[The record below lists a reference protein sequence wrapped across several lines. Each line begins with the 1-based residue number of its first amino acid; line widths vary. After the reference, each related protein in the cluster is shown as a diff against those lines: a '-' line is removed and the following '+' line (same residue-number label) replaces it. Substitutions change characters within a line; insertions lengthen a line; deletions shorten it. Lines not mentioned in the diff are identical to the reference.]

1 MYPTIYDLV
10 LDIFGLS
17 IPFLKLIQSFGFMVA
32 MAFVAASITLSWEL
46 KRKEKDGLLVPFTEK
61 IWTGKSSTVAD
72 KAVSALIGFLLGYK
86 LLGLILDFDTISNNP
101 QKFILSSEGSV
112 LGGILGAALSV
123 ASRIYEDRK
132 YGLPEPK
139 EVEKSTHPYEQVGT
153 ITIIAAVMGI
163 LGAKLFHNLENLDD
177 LLRDP
182 VGSILSFSGLSFYGG
197 LICAAATIIWYAKKK
212 NIKVL
217 HLMDSTAPGLILAY
231 GIGRIGC
238 QVAGDGDWGMPN
250 DLPMPQW
257 LSFMPEW
264 VWAYDYPNNVLGVD
278 LKEDFA
284 RMGLHSE
291 TGKAWPTPLYETT
304 MAFIIFGILW
314 SIRKKLKYPGMM
326 FSIYLVFNGIER
338 FAIEKVRINNQLFG
352 AGITQ
357 AEIISTVLIIIGIT
371 GIVLMPKVGNRW
383 AKW

>member
-10 LDIFGLS
+10 LDLLGISL
-17 IPFLKLIQSFGFMVA
+17 PFLKLVQSFGFMVA
-32 MAFVAASITLSWEL
+32 MAFLAASITLSWEL
-46 KRKEKDGLLVPFTEK
+46 RRKERDGLLVPFKEK
-61 IWTGKSSTVAD
+61 VWVGKKSSVPD
-72 KAVSALIGFLLGYK
+72 IGFSGVVGFLIGYK
-86 LLGLILDFDTISNNP
+86 LLALIMDFDSISGNP
-101 QKFILSSEGSV
+101 QKFILSSQGSV
-112 LGGILGAALSV
+112 LGGVLGAALSV

-139 EVEKSTHPYEQVGT
+139 LVEKSVHPYEQVGT

-182 VGSILSFSGLSFYGG
+182 VGSLLSFSGLSFYGG
-197 LICAAATIIWYAKKK
+197 LICAAATIIWYAKSK
-212 NIKVL
+212 NIPVL
-217 HLMDSTAPGLILAY
+217 HLMDATAPGLILAY

-238 QVAGDGDWGMPN
+238 QIAGDGDWGMPN
-250 DLPMPQW
+250 DAPMPQW

-291 TGKAWPTPLYETT
+291 TGKAWPTPIYETT
-304 MAFIIFGILW
+304 MALIIFGILW
-314 SIRKKLKYPGMM
+314 NIRKKLKYPGLM
-326 FSIYLVFNGIER
+326 FSVYLIFNGLER
-338 FAIEKVRINNQLFG
+338 FAIEKVRINNELFG

-357 AEIISTVLIIIGIT
+357 AEIISSILIIIGVA
-371 GIVLMPKVGNRW
+371 GVFLMPRVGNRW

>member
-10 LDIFGLS
+10 LDLFGIS
-17 IPFLKLIQSFGFMVA
+17 IPFLKLVQSFGFMVA
-32 MAFVAASITLSWEL
+32 MAFVAASITLSLEL
-46 KRKEKDGLLVPFTEK
+46 RRKEQEGLLAPIRETFWV
-61 IWTGKSSTVAD
+61 GKTSTAVD
-72 KAVSALIGFLLGYK
+72 KAVSGIIGFLIGFK
-86 LLGLILDFDTISNNP
+86 LLPLLTDFDPISANP
-101 QKFILSSEGSV
+101 QRFLLSAEGSA
-112 LGGILGAALSV
+112 LGGIIGAALSV
-123 ASRIYEDRK
+123 GLRIYEDK
-132 YGLPEPK
+132 KDGLPEPK
-139 EVEKSTHPYEQVGT
+139 QVERTVHPHEHVGN
-153 ITIIAAVMGI
+153 ITMIAAVMGI

-177 LLRDP
+177 LMRDP

-197 LICAAATIIWYAKKK
+197 LICAAATITWYSRKK

-217 HLMDSTAPGLILAY
+217 HLMDATAPGLMLAY

-250 DLPMPQW
+250 DAPMPDW

-264 VWAYDYPNNVLGVD
+264 IWAYDYPNNVLGVD

-291 TGKAWPTPLYETT
+291 TGKAWPTPIYETT
-304 MAFIIFGILW
+304 MAFIIFSILW
-314 SIRKKLKYPGMM
+314 NIRKKLTYPGML
-326 FSIYLVFNGIER
+326 FSIYLIFNGLER
-338 FAIEKVRINNQLFG
+338 FAIEKIRINNQLFE

-357 AEIISTVLIIIGIT
+357 AEIISSLLIIIGI
-371 GIVLMPKVGNRW
+371 GGVLLMPKVGNRW

>member
-46 KRKEKDGLLVPFTEK
+46 KRKERDGLLAPFVERVW
-61 IWTGKSSTVAD
+61 IGKKSTIAD
-72 KAVSALIGFLLGYK
+72 KAVSGVIGFLLGYK
-86 LLGLILDFDTISNNP
+86 LLALILDFDIISDNP
-101 QKFILSSEGSV
+101 QKFILSSDGSV
-112 LGGILGAALSV
+112 LGGLLGAALSV

-139 EVEKSTHPYEQVGT
+139 EVEKTVHPYEQVGT

-182 VGSILSFSGLSFYGG
+182 VGSLLSFSGLSFYGG

-212 NIKVL
+212 NIRVL
-217 HLMDSTAPGLILAY
+217 HLMDATAPGLILAY

-291 TGKAWPTPLYETT
+291 TGKAWPTPIYETT

-314 SIRKKLKYPGMM
+314 SIRTKLKYPGMM
-326 FSIYLVFNGIER
+326 FSVYLIFNGLER
-338 FAIEKVRINNQLFG
+338 FAIEKVRINNELFG

-357 AEIISTVLIIIGIT
+357 AEIISTVLIIIGVT
-371 GIVLMPKVGNRW
+371 GVFLMPKVGNRW

>member
-46 KRKEKDGLLVPFTEK
+46 KRKERAGLLIPFVERV
-61 IWTGKSSTVAD
+61 WVGKKSTIAD
-72 KAVSALIGFLLGYK
+72 KAVSGVIGFLLGYK
-86 LLGLILDFDTISNNP
+86 LLALVLDFDIISDNP
-101 QKFILSSEGSV
+101 QRFILSSDGSV
-112 LGGILGAALSV
+112 FGGLLGAALSV
-123 ASRIYEDRK
+123 GTRIYEDRK

-139 EVEKSTHPYEQVGT
+139 EVEKTVHPYEQVGT

-182 VGSILSFSGLSFYGG
+182 VGSLLSFSGLSFYGG
-197 LICAAATIIWYAKKK
+197 LICAAATIMWFAKKK
-212 NIKVL
+212 NIRVL
-217 HLMDSTAPGLILAY
+217 HLMDATAPGLILAY

-291 TGKAWPTPLYETT
+291 TGKAWPTPIYETT

-314 SIRKKLKYPGMM
+314 SLRTKLKYPGMM
-326 FSIYLVFNGIER
+326 FSVYLIFNGLER
-338 FAIEKVRINNQLFG
+338 FAIEKVRINNELFG

-357 AEIISTVLIIIGIT
+357 AEIISTVLIIIGVT
-371 GIVLMPKVGNRW
+371 GVFLMPKVGNRW

>member
-46 KRKEKDGLLVPFTEK
+46 KRKEKDGLLQPFREK
-61 IWTGKSSTVAD
+61 VWVGKTSSIVD
-72 KAVSALIGFLLGYK
+72 KAVSGIVGFLIGYK
-86 LLGLILDFDTISNNP
+86 LVGLVLGFDDIADNP
-101 QKFILSSEGSV
+101 QKFILSTDGSL
-112 LGGILGAALSV
+112 LGGLLGAALSV
-123 ASRIYEDRK
+123 GGRIYEDRK
-132 YGLPEPK
+132 YGLSEPK
-139 EVEKSTHPYEQVGT
+139 EVEKTVHPHEQVGT

-177 LLRDP
+177 LMRDP
-182 VGSILSFSGLSFYGG
+182 VGALLSFSGLSFYGG
-197 LICAAATIIWYAKKK
+197 LICAAATIIWYSKKK
-212 NIKVL
+212 NIRVL
-217 HLMDSTAPGLILAY
+217 HLMDATAPGLILAY

-250 DLPMPQW
+250 DAPMPQW
-257 LSFMPEW
+257 LSFLPEW

-291 TGKAWPTPLYETT
+291 TGRAWPTPIYETT

-314 SIRKKLKYPGMM
+314 SIRKKLTHPGMM
-326 FSIYLVFNGIER
+326 FSIYLIFNGLER
-338 FAIEKVRINNQLFG
+338 FAIEKIRINNQLFE

-357 AEIISTVLIIIGIT
+357 AEIISSLLIIIGVA
-371 GIVLMPKVGNRW
+371 GVFLMPKVGDRW

>member
-10 LDIFGLS
+10 LDLFGISL
-17 IPFLKLIQSFGFMVA
+17 PFLKLVQSFGFMVA

-46 KRKEKDGLLVPFTEK
+46 KRKEREGLLSPIRET
-61 IWTGKSSTVAD
+61 IWVGKTSTVMD
-72 KAVSALIGFLLGYK
+72 KVVSGMIGFLIGYK
-86 LLGLILDFDTISNNP
+86 LLPLLTDFDSVADSP
-101 QKFILSSEGSV
+101 QQFLLSAQGSV
-112 LGGILGAALSV
+112 LGGIIGAAISV
-123 ASRIYEDRK
+123 GLRVYEDK
-132 YGLPEPK
+132 KDGLPEPK
-139 EVEKSTHPYEQVGT
+139 QVERTVHPHEHVGN
-153 ITIIAAVMGI
+153 ITMIAAVMGI

-177 LLRDP
+177 LMRDP

-197 LICAAATIIWYAKKK
+197 LICAAATITWYSRKK

-217 HLMDSTAPGLILAY
+217 HLMDATAPGLILAY

-250 DLPMPQW
+250 DAPMPDW
-257 LSFMPEW
+257 LSFLPEW
-264 VWAYDYPNNVLGVD
+264 VWAYDYPNNVLGVN

-284 RMGLHSE
+284 KMGLRSE
-291 TGKAWPTPLYETT
+291 TGKAWPTPIYETT

-314 SIRKKLKYPGMM
+314 NIRKKLKHPGML
-326 FSIYLVFNGIER
+326 FSIYLIFNGLER
-338 FAIEKVRINNQLFG
+338 FAIEKIRINNQLFE

-357 AEIISTVLIIIGIT
+357 AEIISSLLIIIGVAGVI
-371 GIVLMPKVGNRW
+371 LMPKVGKKW

>member
-10 LDIFGLS
+10 LDLLGISL
-17 IPFLKLIQSFGFMVA
+17 PFLKLVQSFGFMVA
-32 MAFVAASITLSWEL
+32 MAFLAASITLSWEL
-46 KRKEKDGLLVPFTEK
+46 RRKERDGLLVPFKEK
-61 IWTGKSSTVAD
+61 VWVGKKSSVLD
-72 KAVSALIGFLLGYK
+72 IGFSGVVGFLIGYK
-86 LLGLILDFDTISNNP
+86 LLALIMNFDAISDNP
-101 QKFILSSEGSV
+101 QKFILSSQGSV
-112 LGGILGAALSV
+112 LGGFLGGALSV
-123 ASRIYEDRK
+123 VSRIYEDRK

-139 EVEKSTHPYEQVGT
+139 LVEKSVHPYEQVGT

-182 VGSILSFSGLSFYGG
+182 VGSLLSFSGLSFYGG
-197 LICAAATIIWYAKKK
+197 LICAAATIIWYAKSK
-212 NIKVL
+212 NIPVL
-217 HLMDSTAPGLILAY
+217 HLMDATAPGLMLAY

-238 QVAGDGDWGMPN
+238 QIAGDGDWGMPN
-250 DLPMPQW
+250 DAPMPHW

-291 TGKAWPTPLYETT
+291 TGKAWPTPIYETT
-304 MAFIIFGILW
+304 MALIIFSILW
-314 SIRKKLKYPGMM
+314 SIRKKLKHPGLM
-326 FSIYLVFNGIER
+326 FSVYLIFNGLER
-338 FAIEKVRINNQLFG
+338 FAIEKVRINNELFG

-357 AEIISTVLIIIGIT
+357 AEIISSLLILIGVA
-371 GIVLMPKVGNRW
+371 GVFLMPRVGNRW

>member
-1 MYPTIYDLV
+1 MYPTIHDLV
-10 LDIFGLS
+10 LDLFGLS
-17 IPFLKLIQSFGFMVA
+17 IPFLKLVQSFGFMVA
-32 MAFVAASITLSWEL
+32 MAFVAASMTLSWEL
-46 KRKEKDGLLVPFTEK
+46 KRKEKDGLLVPFREK
-61 IWTGKSSTVAD
+61 VWVGKTSSLAD
-72 KAVSALIGFLLGYK
+72 KGFSVAMGFLIGYK
-86 LLGLILDFDTISNNP
+86 LLPLFLELDHIAANP
-101 QKFILSSEGSV
+101 QAFILSAQGSWW
-112 LGGILGAALSV
+112 GGLLGAGLSL

-139 EVEKSTHPYEQVGT
+139 EVEKLVHPNEQVGT

-182 VGSILSFSGLSFYGG
+182 VGALLSFSGLSFYGG
-197 LICAAATIIWYAKKK
+197 LICAAVTIIWYAKSK
-212 NIKVL
+212 NIPVL

-238 QVAGDGDWGMPN
+238 QVAGDGDWGLPN
-250 DLPMPQW
+250 DAPMPAW
-257 LSFMPEW
+257 LSFLPEW

-278 LKEDFA
+278 LREDFA

-314 SIRKKLKYPGMM
+314 GIRKKLKYPGMM
-326 FSIYLVFNGIER
+326 FSIYLIFNGLER
-338 FAIEKVRINNQLFG
+338 FAIEKVRINNELFG

-357 AEIISTVLIIIGIT
+357 AEIISTVLIIIGII
-371 GIVLMPKVGNRW
+371 GVLLMPKVGERW

>member
-10 LDIFGLS
+10 LDLFGISL
-17 IPFLKLIQSFGFMVA
+17 PFLKLVQSFGFMVA

-46 KRKEKDGLLVPFTEK
+46 KRKEREGLLSPIRET
-61 IWTGKSSTVAD
+61 IWVGKTSTVMD
-72 KAVSALIGFLLGYK
+72 KVVSGMIGFLIGYK
-86 LLGLILDFDTISNNP
+86 LLPLLTDFDSVADSP
-101 QKFILSSEGSV
+101 QQFLLSAQGSV
-112 LGGILGAALSV
+112 LGGIIGAAISV
-123 ASRIYEDRK
+123 GLRVYEDK
-132 YGLPEPK
+132 KDGLPEPK
-139 EVEKSTHPYEQVGT
+139 QVERTVHPHEHVGN
-153 ITIIAAVMGI
+153 ITMIAAVMGI

-177 LLRDP
+177 LMRDP

-197 LICAAATIIWYAKKK
+197 LICAAATITWYSRKK

-217 HLMDSTAPGLILAY
+217 HLMDATAPGLILAY

-250 DLPMPQW
+250 DAPMPDW
-257 LSFMPEW
+257 LSFLPEW
-264 VWAYDYPNNVLGVD
+264 VWAYDYPNNVLGVN

-284 RMGLHSE
+284 KMGLHSE
-291 TGKAWPTPLYETT
+291 TGKAWPTPIYETT

-314 SIRKKLKYPGMM
+314 NIRKKLKHPGML
-326 FSIYLVFNGIER
+326 FSIYLIFNGLER
-338 FAIEKVRINNQLFG
+338 FAIEKIRINNQLFE

-357 AEIISTVLIIIGIT
+357 AEIISSLLIIIGVAGVI
-371 GIVLMPKVGNRW
+371 LMPKVGKKW

>member
-10 LDIFGLS
+10 LDLLGISL
-17 IPFLKLIQSFGFMVA
+17 PFLKLVQSFGFMVA
-32 MAFVAASITLSWEL
+32 MAFLAASITLSWEL
-46 KRKEKDGLLVPFTEK
+46 RRKERDGLLVPFKEK
-61 IWTGKSSTVAD
+61 VWVGKKSSVLD
-72 KAVSALIGFLLGYK
+72 IGFSGVVGFLIGYK
-86 LLGLILDFDTISNNP
+86 LLALIMNFDAISDNP
-101 QKFILSSEGSV
+101 QKFILSSQGSV
-112 LGGILGAALSV
+112 LGGFLGGALSV
-123 ASRIYEDRK
+123 VSRIYEDRK

-139 EVEKSTHPYEQVGT
+139 LVEKSVHPYEQVGT

-182 VGSILSFSGLSFYGG
+182 VGSLLSFSGLSFYGG
-197 LICAAATIIWYAKKK
+197 LICAAATIIWYAKSK
-212 NIKVL
+212 NIPVL
-217 HLMDSTAPGLILAY
+217 HLMDATAPGLMLAY

-238 QVAGDGDWGMPN
+238 QIAGDGDWGMPN
-250 DLPMPQW
+250 DAPMPNW

-291 TGKAWPTPLYETT
+291 TGKAWPTPIYETT
-304 MAFIIFGILW
+304 MALIIFSILW
-314 SIRKKLKYPGMM
+314 SIRTKLKHPGLM
-326 FSIYLVFNGIER
+326 FSVYLIFNGLER
-338 FAIEKVRINNQLFG
+338 FAIEKVRINNELFG

-357 AEIISTVLIIIGIT
+357 AEIISSLLIVIGVA
-371 GIVLMPKVGNRW
+371 GVFLMPRVGNRW